1 MNRPSE
7 KHSLSRRAFLRRT
20 AAAAAGAAVF
30 PMITPGRALGL
41 DGAVSAGNRIT
52 VGLIGM
58 GRMMENHIGPFL
70 DDAEC
75 QVLALCDV
83 ERNRLEYHTAR
94 VNAHYTRANGGG
106 SYSACDVYG
115 DFRAL
120 CARPDIDAVLIAVPD
135 HWHVLIA
142 IEALKNG
149 KDVYLEKPLSLTI
162 NEGKALRAAVRR
174 YGRIL
179 QTGSQQRS
187 DTAFRTA
194 CELVRNGRIGKVR
207 EVYVNVGGPP
217 QEDNLPG
224 EPTPEGLDWDL
235 WLGPR
240 PWRPYSSVLA
250 PPQSFRGW
258 PEWRYHR
265 EYAGGAMTDWGAHHY
280 DIAQW
285 GLGRDG
291 SGPVEIIPPS
301 PDTPEITRLTHVY
314 DDGVRMFHG
323 GAAAGAGVEFV
334 GESGR
339 IRVNRGQFLETEPE
353 TLKYETIGP
362 EETRLYASA
371 DHRRNFLECVR
382 SRREPICPVEVG
394 HRSVTVCHLA
404 NIASWLRRPLRWD
417 PERETFADDPE
428 ADRLLERPM
437 RAPWQLT

>member
-70 DDAEC
+70 NDAEC

-83 ERNRLEYHTAR
+83 ERNRLEYHAAR
-94 VNAHYTRANGGG
+94 VNAHYTRADGGAA
-106 SYSACDVYG
+106 YSACDVYG
-115 DFRAL
+115 DFRTL

-265 EYAGGAMTDWGAHHY
+265 EYAGGGMTDWGAHHY

-314 DDGVRMFHG
+314 ADGVRMFHG

-417 PERETFADDPE
+417 PERETFVDVPE

>member
-7 KHSLSRRAFLRRT
+7 KHRLSRRAFLRRT

-70 DDAEC
+70 NDAEC
-75 QVLALCDV
+75 QVMALCDV

-115 DFRAL
+115 DFRTL

-417 PERETFADDPE
+417 PERETFVDDPE

>member
-1 MNRPSE
+1 MDTP
-7 KHSLSRRAFLRRT
+7 KKQTPPSRRDFLRRT
-20 AAAAAGAAVF
+20 AAVAGAAVF

-52 VGLIGM
+52 MGLIGM

-70 DDAEC
+70 GDAEC

-83 ERNRLEYHTAR
+83 ERKRLEYHAAR
-94 VNAHYTRANGGG
+94 VNAHYTRSNGGDA
-106 SYSACDVYG
+106 YSACDVYG

-194 CELVRNGRIGKVR
+194 CELARNGRIGKLR

-250 PPQSFRGW
+250 PPQAFRGW
-258 PEWRYHR
+258 PEWRYYR

-291 SGPVEIIPPS
+291 SGPVEVIPPS
-301 PDTPEITRLTHVY
+301 PDTPETTRLTHVY
-314 DDGVRMFHG
+314 ADGVRMFHG

-394 HRSVTVCHLA
+394 HRSATVCHLA
-404 NIASWLRRPLRWD
+404 NIASLLRRPLRWD

>member
-83 ERNRLEYHTAR
+83 ERNRLEYHAAR

-115 DFRAL
+115 DFRTL

-149 KDVYLEKPLSLTI
+149 KDVYLEKPLSLTV

-417 PERETFADDPE
+417 PERETFVDDPE

>member
-7 KHSLSRRAFLRRT
+7 KHRLSRRAFLRRT

-70 DDAEC
+70 NDAEC
-75 QVLALCDV
+75 QVMALCDV

-115 DFRAL
+115 DFRTL

-371 DHRRNFLECVR
+371 DHRRNFLKCVR